1 MKLLFAIHG
10 LPVGGAEHFL
20 VQLVN
25 YFNRTNISTSVVVLG
40 GDTALMNSID
50 EGVELNLLKKKTRLD
65 LNLIKQY
72 REIIV
77 KVQPQRIICINTYAL
92 CLTRIALFGLR
103 VNIQLYLSPHTTIP
117 FSFYSRIRTW
127 VHFRFLSKRDTVLYL
142 SVQQKNYLRTAYQL
156 ISHPHFIIPNG
167 VNINLFSP
175 DTDSSIISATIRRRY
190 GLSADSKIIVI
201 VARISPEKGFEDAIE
216 ALDLLHAMGEN
227 SVHLLVVGGGDEHY
241 TKQLL
246 DLVEQK
252 ELNSFIHIIGSH
264 SDVRPF
270 LKAAN
275 LFTLCSWSE
284 TFPLSALEAMSIGLP
299 MVLTDVG
306 AANEILGDD
315 PVGLLIPPKRPAE
328 LALMW
333 KTALHME
340 WDNEGI
346 RHAAIRR
353 FSIDRMFDSY
363 KRILIDHISESSEI

>member
-156 ISHPHFIIPNG
+156 TSHPHFIIPNG

-175 DTDSSIISATIRRRY
+175 DTDSSIIRATIRRRY
-190 GLSADSKIIVI
+190 GLSAD
-201 VARISPEKGFEDAIE
+201 
-216 ALDLLHAMGEN
+216 
-227 SVHLLVVGGGDEHY
+227 
-241 TKQLL
+241 
-246 DLVEQK
+246 
-252 ELNSFIHIIGSH
+252 
-264 SDVRPF
+264 
-270 LKAAN
+270 
-275 LFTLCSWSE
+275 
-284 TFPLSALEAMSIGLP
+284 
-299 MVLTDVG
+299 
-306 AANEILGDD
+306 
-315 PVGLLIPPKRPAE
+315 
-328 LALMW
+328 
-333 KTALHME
+333 
-340 WDNEGI
+340 
-346 RHAAIRR
+346 
-353 FSIDRMFDSY
+353 
-363 KRILIDHISESSEI
+363 